1 MRRPGAA
8 LLRSSA
14 IDTKRRQAAALQKMR
29 LAEEKLRAREQWGQD
44 PCGAEYDR
52 EHDLGTREF
61 FDSVE
66 RYRYEEY
73 APWMPRL
80 MGFEKFRDARLLE
93 IGCGMGSDLLQFAR
107 GGARCTGIDLT
118 PRSVEITR
126 HRFGLYGAGGNFM
139 ISDGERLPF
148 RSESFDVVYSN
159 GVLHHT
165 PDTAGAIC
173 EVHRVLRPGG
183 VAKVML
189 YHRNSLNYWL
199 EIVLRRGVLGLE
211 FLRGRSAE
219 EIMSRV
225 IEFSDHDARPLVKV
239 YSRKQARELFSLF
252 KDVRVDVE
260 QLMRSELR
268 FLSPLVSDKRFEELR
283 KKIGWNVIITATK

>member
-1 MRRPGAA
+1 MAG
-8 LLRSSA
+8 LV
-14 IDTKRRQAAALQKMR
+14 
-29 LAEEKLRAREQWGQD
+29 EEKLRAREQWGQD

-52 EHDLGTREF
+52 EHELGTREF

-66 RYRYEEY
+66 RHRYQEY

-80 MGFEKFRDARLLE
+80 MEFERFRGARLLE

-126 HRFGLYGAGGNFM
+126 HRFRLYGTDGNFM

-148 RSESFDVVYSN
+148 RTESFDVVYSN

-165 PDTAGAIC
+165 PDTAGAIR

-189 YHRNSLNYWL
+189 YHRNSLNYWI

-239 YSRKQARELFSLF
+239 YSRKQAHELFSMF

-268 FLSPLVSDKRFEELR
+268 FLSPLVSEERLNRLR
-283 KKIGWNVIITATK
+283 KRVGWNVIITAVK

>member
-1 MRRPGAA
+1 
-8 LLRSSA
+8 
-14 IDTKRRQAAALQKMR
+14 
-29 LAEEKLRAREQWGQD
+29 LAGLAQEKLRAREQWGQD
-44 PCGAEYDR
+44 PCGAVYDR
-52 EHDLGTREF
+52 EHELGTRAF
-61 FDSVE
+61 FDEVE
-66 RYRYEEY
+66 RYRYKEY
-73 APWMPRL
+73 APWMPRV
-80 MGFEKFRDARLLE
+80 MEFEKFRGARLLE
-93 IGCGMGSDLLQFAR
+93 VGCGMGTDLLQFAR
-107 GGARCTGIDLT
+107 GGAYCTGVDLT
-118 PRSVEITR
+118 PRSIEITR
-126 HRFGLYGAGGNFM
+126 HRFKLYGADGNFM

-165 PDTAGAIC
+165 PDTAGSIR

-183 VAKVML
+183 VAKIML

-239 YSRKQARELFSLF
+239 YSRKEVRELFKMF

-260 QLMRSELR
+260 QLLRSELR
-268 FLSPLVSDKRFEELR
+268 IFSPLVSDSMFDRLCR
-283 KKIGWNVIITATK
+283 SIGWNVIITAKK